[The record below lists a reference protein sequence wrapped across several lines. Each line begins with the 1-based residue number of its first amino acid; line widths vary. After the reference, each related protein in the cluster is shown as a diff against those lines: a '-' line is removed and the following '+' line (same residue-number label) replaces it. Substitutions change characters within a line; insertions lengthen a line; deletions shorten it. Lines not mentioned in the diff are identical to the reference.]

1 MRRDDLLN
9 ADLVSEIV
17 LLGSS
22 AAMLIML
29 LLVLASALTH
39 TPQV

>member
-22 AAMLIML
+22 AAMIIML
-29 LLVLASALTH
+29 LLVLASALAH
-39 TPQV
+39 TPPV